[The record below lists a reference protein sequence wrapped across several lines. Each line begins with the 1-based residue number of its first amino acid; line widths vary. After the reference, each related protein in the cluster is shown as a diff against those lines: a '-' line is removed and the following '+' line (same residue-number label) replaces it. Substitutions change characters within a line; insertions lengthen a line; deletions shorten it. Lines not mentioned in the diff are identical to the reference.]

1 MTHWQQE
8 SMPVF
13 ELFRKQW
20 ALVTAG
26 TPDHFNACTVSWG
39 SMGTLWT
46 RPEGSGQ
53 VITAYIHPGRYTHEL
68 LLQHDTFT
76 VSFFP
81 EKCRPALSYM
91 GAHSG
96 RNEDKTAAAGLT
108 PIAMEDS
115 VTFEQASLTFLCRK
129 LYQAPFAKEGI
140 AAEVREYYQA
150 HPAVYPPDANGE
162 WRPHWMFIGE
172 ITDVLD
178 KR

>member
-76 VSFFP
+76 VSFFGHRYIDNP
-81 EKCRPALSYM
+81 FPVEKALDELIGALLRSQEYVEFLVGQNGDFDQLVKVRSSSCSLRLSRQEQSVFLSYVFF
-91 GAHSG
+91 S
-96 RNEDKTAAAGLT
+96 
-108 PIAMEDS
+108 
-115 VTFEQASLTFLCRK
+115 
-129 LYQAPFAKEGI
+129 
-140 AAEVREYYQA
+140 
-150 HPAVYPPDANGE
+150 
-162 WRPHWMFIGE
+162 E
-172 ITDVLD
+172 ISS
-178 KR
+178 